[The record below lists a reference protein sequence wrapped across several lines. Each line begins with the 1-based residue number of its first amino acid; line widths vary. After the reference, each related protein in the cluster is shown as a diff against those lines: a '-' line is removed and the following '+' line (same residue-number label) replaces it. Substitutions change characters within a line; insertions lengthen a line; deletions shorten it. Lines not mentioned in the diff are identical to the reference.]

1 MDNKHNSDISADELL
16 AQLKANM
23 ADGNTDEKSVT
34 GKKYKFRRSGKI
46 TASVSEEDIKAHMP
60 DNSDY
65 SFESP
70 VPKSDI
76 EDLDIDELMKKY
88 LPEEDY
94 RRMTEKAESAEIEEE
109 FVQTLSSIDI
119 PEEMTEG
126 STAEPDIEDAKTFT
140 APDEDLYNR
149 LSAGGKVCDVPELD
163 GVDSYD
169 SMADTMQA
177 PLRPMTDIEKTIAYV
192 SDDEEGGFMSV
203 REILAAQNAP
213 APEEEE
219 VSAPSADTV
228 AVNLSNTVEIAF
240 NIEETDAEEND
251 TLTFTAINDAI
262 ISTEDNAEDEDEF
275 DDIIV
280 TSHSSEESFEKVEEI
295 EEKEEEPKRDTDI
308 SALEEIFSDDDLSL
322 DESVFDDVYGAPAV
336 EEPKHGGY
344 DEEPEEELEE
354 AIEEAEE
361 VVEEAEEAE
370 EVVEEAEEADELTEL
385 DEIEEYDSL
394 EELEALDEVTEE
406 ESIDAVTEE
415 ETEAA
420 PDEDLFNEV
429 AEEEALVPTEIDK
442 YSEFADEIN
451 EDGFDE
457 VDANLMVAF
466 GMDEE
471 LDAAIGKESA
481 DKLRS
486 SADELITDE
495 VPVKEKV
502 KPEEVKEPI
511 KEFVSPTEI
520 KGIFENYKAEYG
532 KSAIK
537 LFILAAISIVLFF
550 YENISIFG
558 AKPLDVF
565 NPEYYPVVHIM
576 AGFQLIIIGFAVLYK
591 EVIFGFKNLI
601 NRRVTVESILPIMLA
616 VSALY
621 SVIACFFGAGSTIV
635 GFNFPMAIALL
646 LFAFGKRLDLRREIM
661 TFRIISSKR
670 SKFALEKLDII
681 DAELETKAFDKFL
694 PSQPDIFRINKT
706 AFIDGYFRRTGE
718 YSSVKNILN
727 AFIPA
732 TVIAFVVGIIVGAFV
747 NKDFPTAMSTGYAAF
762 AFALPMT
769 AFFAFSLPMFRASKV
784 SYDDGS
790 AIVGEGALDEYTS
803 ASSISFDDREVF
815 PTAGVKLRSIKV
827 FGSGRLDTA
836 IYYMASVYS
845 CIGGPLSDVLNV
857 ATADIGRS
865 QNIEVI
871 SIDADGIETVVDGHH
886 IYAGKAD
893 YLRHNGYLPVT
904 DPEDEEIEGGEISI
918 LFLVCDDEVV
928 AKFYV
933 RYRIDPEFEATLK
946 NLYKSGICVGIKTVD
961 PNINDEMLSTRIRLT
976 KYPVRVLKY
985 DDLGDRSRGTD
996 RTDSG
1001 IVSKKSVKAL
1011 LRAFT
1016 LCDKTKHVTKTNLMI
1031 ATLSIIGGIAI
1042 TAIVAFLGSIAA
1054 ISSVYVALYQL
1065 FWLASVYLISRF
1077 LLM

>member
-1 MDNKHNSDISADELL
+1 MDNKHNFDISADELL

-23 ADGNTDEKSVT
+23 ADGDTEEKNSAV
-34 GKKYKFRRSGKI
+34 KKYKFRRSGKI
-46 TASVSEEDIKAHMP
+46 TASVSEEDIRAHMP

-70 VPKSDI
+70 VPKSEI

-94 RRMTEKAESAEIEEE
+94 KRMTEKSEPLEIEEE
-109 FVQTLSSIDI
+109 FVQTLSAIDV

-126 STAEPDIEDAKTFT
+126 STAEPDAEDAKVFT
-140 APDEDLYNR
+140 APDEELYND

-163 GVDSYD
+163 HPDTYD

-177 PLRPMTDIEKTIAYV
+177 PLRPMTDIEKTIAYM
-192 SDDEEGGFMSV
+192 SDDEGGFMSV

-213 APEEEE
+213 AEEEE
-219 VSAPSADTV
+219 EPAPSGDTV
-228 AVNLSNTVEIAF
+228 AINLSNTVEIAF
-240 NIEETDAEEND
+240 NLDANDEAEDD
-251 TLTFTAINDAI
+251 TLTFTAISDAI
-262 ISTEDNAEDEDEF
+262 ISTEDTDADDDGFDE
-275 DDIIV
+275 IIV
-280 TSHSSEESFEKVEEI
+280 TSHSSEEEPEP
-295 EEKEEEPKRDTDI
+295 KEEEEEEPTRDTDI
-308 SALEEIFSDDDLSL
+308 SSLEEIFSDGDLSL
-322 DESVFDDVYGAPAV
+322 DESVFDDVYGVPSAD
-336 EEPKHGGY
+336 EPEYDGY
-344 DEEPEEELEE
+344 DEAPEEEIFDE
-354 AIEEAEE
+354 A
-361 VVEEAEEAE
+361 AEEALE
-370 EVVEEAEEADELTEL
+370 ELAEA
-385 DEIEEYDSL
+385 DEIEELDEL
-394 EELEALDEVTEE
+394 EELENIEEIEAVEELEMLDEIDEEFFEAEESEAEVEPEAEAEVEPETESVSDPTEE
-406 ESIDAVTEE
+406 A
-415 ETEAA
+415 
-420 PDEDLFNEV
+420 
-429 AEEEALVPTEIDK
+429 ALVPTEFDK
-442 YSEFADEIN
+442 YSEFAGEID

-457 VDANLMVAF
+457 IDANLMVAF

-486 SADELITDE
+486 SADELIPDE
-495 VPVKEKV
+495 NSVKEKP
-502 KPEEVKEPI
+502 KQEEVKEPI

-520 KGIFENYKAEYG
+520 KGIFENYKQEYG

-537 LFILAAISIVLFF
+537 LFALAAISIVLFF
-550 YENISIFG
+550 YENIGIFG
-558 AKPLDVF
+558 GKPLDVF
-565 NPEYYPVVHIM
+565 NPEFYPVVHIM
-576 AGFQLIIIGFAVLYK
+576 TGFQLLIIGFAVLYK
-591 EVIFGFKNLI
+591 EVILGFKNLI
-601 NRRVTVESILPIMLA
+601 NKRVTVESILPVMLGI
-616 VSALY
+616 SALY

-635 GFNFPMAIALL
+635 GFNFPMALALF

-694 PSQPDIFRINKT
+694 PNQPDIFRINKT

-718 YSSVKNILN
+718 YSSVKNMLN

-732 TVIAFVVGIIVGAFV
+732 TLIAFVIGIIVGAFV
-747 NKDFPTAMSTGYAAF
+747 NKDFASAMSTGYAAF
-762 AFALPMT
+762 AFALPMA

-886 IYAGKAD
+886 LYAGKAD

-904 DPEDEEIEGGEISI
+904 DPEDEEIEGGDISI

-985 DDLGDRSRGTD
+985 DDLNDRSRGSD

-1031 ATLSIIGGIAI
+1031 AALSIIGGIAI
-1042 TAIVAFLGSIAA
+1042 TGAVAFLGSIAA

>member
-23 ADGNTDEKSVT
+23 ADGNEEKSVT

-65 SFESP
+65 RFESP
-70 VPKSDI
+70 VPKSEI

-94 RRMTEKAESAEIEEE
+94 KRMTEKSESVEIEEK
-109 FVQTLSSIDI
+109 FVQTLSSIEI
-119 PEEMTEG
+119 PEEITEG
-126 STAEPDIEDAKTFT
+126 STSEPDAEDVKGFT
-140 APDEDLYNR
+140 APDEELYNN

-163 GVDSYD
+163 GTDTYD
-169 SMADTMQA
+169 SMADTMPA
-177 PLRPMTDIEKTIAYV
+177 PLRPMTDIEKTIAYM
-192 SDDEEGGFMSV
+192 SDDDEGGFMSV
-203 REILAAQNAP
+203 REILAAQNLPSEEDEEAAP
-213 APEEEE
+213 I
-219 VSAPSADTV
+219 SNSDTV
-228 AVNLSNTVEIAF
+228 AFNLSNTVEIAF
-240 NIEETDAEEND
+240 NLDEGFDNDGD

-262 ISTEDNAEDEDEF
+262 LSTADEVEEDIDE
-275 DDIIV
+275 IIV
-280 TSHSSEESFEKVEEI
+280 TSHSTEEESDDELEDDG
-295 EEKEEEPKRDTDI
+295 RDTDI
-308 SALEEIFSDDDLSL
+308 SSLEEIFSDGELSL
-322 DESVFDDVYGAPAV
+322 DESVFDDVFGNDA
-336 EEPKHGGY
+336 ESEPEDDVY
-344 DEEPEEELEE
+344 TQTPEEEFFDEASEEALEE
-354 AIEEAEE
+354 YAEVEEIETAEE
-361 VVEEAEEAE
+361 TA
-370 EVVEEAEEADELTEL
+370 EADELDEL
-385 DEIEEYDSL
+385 EELAEAEEL
-394 EELEALDEVTEE
+394 EDVSELEALDEIGEEIEIDENEEAVEE
-406 ESIDAVTEE
+406 ESVS
-415 ETEAA
+415 EASEA
-420 PDEDLFNEV
+420 
-429 AEEEALVPTEIDK
+429 EALVPTEIDK
-442 YSEFADEIN
+442 YSEYAGQFD

-457 VDANLMVAF
+457 IDANLMVAF

-486 SADELITDE
+486 NVDDLVSEE
-495 VPVKEKV
+495 EPVKEKP
-502 KPEEVKEPI
+502 KAEEVKEPI

-532 KSAIK
+532 RSAIK
-537 LFILAAISIVLFF
+537 LFVLAAISIVLFF
-550 YENISIFG
+550 YENIGIFG
-558 AKPLDVF
+558 GKPLDVF
-565 NPEYYPVVHIM
+565 NPEFYPIVHIM
-576 AGFQLIIIGFAVLYK
+576 TGFQLLIIGFAVLYK
-591 EVIFGFKNLI
+591 EVIVGFKNLI
-601 NRRVTVESILPIMLA
+601 SKNVTVESVLPVMLGA
-616 VSALY
+616 STVY
-621 SVIACFFGAGSTIV
+621 SLVACFFGAGSMIV
-635 GFNFPMAIALL
+635 GFNFPMALALFF
-646 LFAFGKRLDLRREIM
+646 FALGKRLDLRREIM

-718 YSSVKNILN
+718 YSSVKSALN

-732 TVIAFVVGIIVGAFV
+732 TVIAFVAGAIVGAFV
-747 NKDFPTAMSTGYAAF
+747 NKSLSAAMSTGYAAF
-762 AFALPMT
+762 AFALPMA

-790 AIVGEGALDEYTS
+790 AIVGEGALDEYTC
-803 ASSISFDDREVF
+803 ASSISFDDKEVF

-865 QNIEVI
+865 QNVEVI

-886 IYAGKAD
+886 LYAGKAD

-904 DPEDEEIEGGEISI
+904 DPEDEEIEGGDISI

-985 DDLGDRSRGTD
+985 DDLNDRSRGSD

-1016 LCDKTKHVTKTNLMI
+1016 MCDKTKHVTKTNLMI
-1031 ATLSIIGGIAI
+1031 AALSILGGIAI
-1042 TAIVAFLGSIAA
+1042 TGAVAFLGSIMA

-1065 FWLASVYLISRF
+1065 FWIASVYLISRF